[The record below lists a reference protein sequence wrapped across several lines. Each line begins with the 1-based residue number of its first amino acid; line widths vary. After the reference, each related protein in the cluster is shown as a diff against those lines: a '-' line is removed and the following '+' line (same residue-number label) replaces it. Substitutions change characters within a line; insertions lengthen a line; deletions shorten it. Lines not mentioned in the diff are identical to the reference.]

1 MVLSIPL
8 IISLSFTLVIGI
20 LLFLYIRQKT
30 SSVDMKINT
39 LMQFIQ
45 DEATKRE
52 AIQASQQSAHHLAG
66 SAEQH
71 HITNLEQDGS
81 RMVSGDV
88 NNAVGGYLEKIEVSD
103 DEESEYYSDSDSQ
116 SDDGESS
123 VEDLELLDDSDS
135 DEDSDASSIEEVD
148 IDTTIHLEEIN
159 TLSTNTIENELHG
172 ESNENNLDI
181 KTVQLV
187 AENDNQSNAI
197 EATSIQIQD
206 LANEIATTSIEEV
219 NSNLGNKSVDIEEEE
234 SLQVNLK
241 SLKVSKLRELA
252 LEKNLVEDSDKVKKM
267 KKNEL
272 LEILG
277 N

>member
-30 SSVDMKINT
+30 SSVDMKVNT

-52 AIQASQQSAHHLAG
+52 AIQASQQQSLQHLANTT
-66 SAEQH
+66 EQED
-71 HITNLEQDGS
+71 ITNVEKEGGS
-81 RMVSGDV
+81 DIRYEE
-88 NNAVGGYLEKIEVSD
+88 NYIANYLEKIEVSD
-103 DEESEYYSDSDSQ
+103 DDNQDDESEFDSDSDSLT
-116 SDDGESS
+116 DDDESS
-123 VEDLELLDDSDS
+123 VDDTELLE
-135 DEDSDASSIEEVD
+135 EDD
-148 IDTTIHLEEIN
+148 IDNDSIDDETTTIHLEEIN
-159 TLSTNTIENELHG
+159 VVSTNNLENELNN
-172 ESNENNLDI
+172 ESHESIPDI
-181 KTVQLV
+181 KTIQLN
-187 AENDNQSNAI
+187 AENNNQTEEIASITNQI
-197 EATSIQIQD
+197 EN
-206 LANEIATTSIEEV
+206 LANEIATSSIDDIT
-219 NSNLGNKSVDIEEEE
+219 NNLGNNNLNGEEE

-252 LEKNLVEDSDKVKKM
+252 IEKNLVENSDNVKKM

-277 N
+277 S